1 MDFHHALLLLSTR
14 FLFLQ
19 GLPEFSSGLL
29 PPQDTSLR
37 FPFGIQ
43 GLGSFF
49 SPVHYQGPQPWRVS
63 YYTLFLQT
71 EAACKRLQS
80 FKGWL
85 LLSLPSRCLGLKTPF
100 LT

>member
-63 YYTLFLQT
+63 YYTLF
-71 EAACKRLQS
+71 
-80 FKGWL
+80 KGWL